1 MKFCEECGTGFS
13 TRASVSRCIVCSEI
27 LTKLLRDRIDHL
39 SKTKEHVERTG
50 IYTSYCMGDE
60 TVAGDK
66 VINNCN
72 AEIVQC
78 QRILEHKK
86 L

>member
-13 TRASVSRCIVCSEI
+13 TRANVSRCIVCSEI
-27 LTKLLRDRIDHL
+27 LTKLLRERIGHL
-39 SKTKEHVERTG
+39 TKTKEHVERTG
-50 IYTSYCMGDE
+50 IDKGYCMGDE

-66 VINNCN
+66 VIASCN